1 MDETP
6 FGQYRL
12 IELLGRGGMGE
23 VWRAHDT
30 VIDRIVA
37 LKVLPAHFS
46 QDAVFQHRFRREAHA
61 AARLN
66 NPHVIPIHTYGE
78 IDGRLYVDMRLIE
91 GRDLQAILAAG
102 PLSPTRA
109 VRIIEQVAE
118 ALNAAHQ
125 VGLVHRDVKPSNIV
139 LDENDFAYLIDFGI
153 ARAAGET
160 GLTGTSGVIG
170 SWHYMAPERFGAG
183 EVDQRSDVYALACV
197 LSECLTGQHPYPGD
211 SLEQQYAGHVAAPP
225 PRPSDTGA
233 PAEFDAVIA
242 TGMAKNPE
250 QRYANT
256 LELARAARDATTVP
270 LTHRGPAVPAYQPI
284 QPDRFTAGPI
294 DGQGH
299 DQFATTRAALISQ
312 PPAGPSRW
320 EAKPAP
326 QRPLW
331 RRTRVVIPAVL
342 AIALLIGGVLAAGKV
357 SQHPQPTTAV
367 TAAAGPFT
375 GTYKADFTPD
385 TTFDG
390 KPFANG
396 KPVTETWGIR
406 SACGS
411 NGCVATA
418 SRRGGDTTLVSTL
431 VFDDVGGR
439 WFAVGV
445 GSGTCKGAP
454 AQRWQVFTL
463 QPRSDGTL
471 VGEYSSTASNACVSK
486 RDVTFTRTADVDVT
500 SLPDPTTQGPRV
512 VSPAEA
518 LHGRYRHT
526 LLGAETSSAPGNDF
540 AVHTD
545 CLRTGD
551 RCMSY
556 FHSPEGALPLVFDKG
571 SWSLDF
577 ETDGE
582 CPQGGTSHVKGI
594 THFPLPAPPQDPI
607 LRLAGRGHQEETG
620 TSCVGG
626 AREEEFVRTGD

>member
-30 VIDRIVA
+30 GIDRIVA
-37 LKVLPAHFS
+37 LKILPAHFS

-66 NPHVIPIHTYGE
+66 NPHVIPIHTHGE
-78 IDGRLYVDMRLIE
+78 IGGRLYVDMRLIE
-91 GRDLQAILAAG
+91 GRDLLAILADG

-109 VRIIEQVAE
+109 VRIIEQIAE
-118 ALNAAHQ
+118 ALNAAHK

-170 SWHYMAPERFGAG
+170 SWHYMAPERFGTG
-183 EVDQRSDVYALACV
+183 EVDHRSDVYALACV

-225 PRPSDTGA
+225 PRPSNAGA

-242 TGMAKNPE
+242 TGMAKNPAE
-250 QRYANT
+250 RYGTA
-256 LELARAARDATTVP
+256 LELASAARDATTVP
-270 LTHRGPAVPAYQPI
+270 LPRAGSAVPSYPPI
-284 QPDRFTAGPI
+284 QPGQLTAGPI
-294 DGQGH
+294 GSH
-299 DQFATTRAALISQ
+299 DHAQFVATRAAPVSQ

-326 QRPLW
+326 QRPVW
-331 RRTRVVIPAVL
+331 RRPRVVIPAMV
-342 AIALLIGGVLAAGKV
+342 AIALLIGGGVLAAGKV
-357 SQHPQPTTAV
+357 SQHPQPTAAV

-375 GTYKADFTPD
+375 GAYTAAFAADTD
-385 TTFDG
+385 FDG
-390 KPFANG
+390 KPYAN
-396 KPVTETWGIR
+396 KTPTTETWGIR
-406 SACGS
+406 SVCRS
-411 NGCVATA
+411 SGCVATA
-418 SRRGGDTTLVSTL
+418 SRRGGDTTLVSAL

-439 WFAVGV
+439 WFAVGT
-445 GSGTCKGAP
+445 GSGTCRGAP
-454 AQRWQVFTL
+454 AERWQVFTL
-463 QPRSDGTL
+463 QPRPDGTL
-471 VGEYSSTASNACVSK
+471 VGEYSSTASNGCVSK
-486 RDVTFTRTADVDVT
+486 RDVTFTRTADIDVT
-500 SLPDPTTQGPRV
+500 GLPDPATQGPRV

-518 LHGRYRHT
+518 LHGRYHHT
-526 LLGAETSSAPGNDF
+526 VTYLRTSGKQEYDF
-540 AVHTD
+540 AVRTD

-556 FHSPEGALPLVFDKG
+556 FHAPGGRTRWCSPAGAGPWA
-571 SWSLDF
+571 SRS
-577 ETDGE
+577 TI
-582 CPQGGTSHVKGI
+582 S
-594 THFPLPAPPQDPI
+594 
-607 LRLAGRGHQEETG
+607 
-620 TSCVGG
+620 
-626 AREEEFVRTGD
+626 ARKAARRT